1 MGANPP
7 LQQQASHRAP
17 HSISHAAQKRSTPD
31 NITITQQ
38 LQDINQIHIRNH
50 PHDPQHHRHRHRHQL
65 NAEMQ
70 HSPVLHIHV
79 CALRYEEL
87 NRRRMTSTSCPMNES
102 ASIPAATSVTS
113 RPSLNNPHITTP
125 LSPHPPHPNTA
136 ASTHHKSIMPV
147 TLMLSIRILILIIIA
162 CMHSSSHPSC
172 AFTSAPFDTRYSTVD
187 KCPPRDAS

>member
-1 MGANPP
+1 MGARPS

-17 HSISHAAQKRSTPD
+17 HSISQAAQKLSAPD

-38 LQDINQIHIRNH
+38 LQHINQNHIRKH

-70 HSPVLHIHV
+70 HSLVLHIHV

-102 ASIPAATSVTS
+102 ASLPALTSVTS
-113 RPSLNNPHITTP
+113 RPSPNIPRSTKAIHTRQHHN
-125 LSPHPPHPNTA
+125 NTA
-136 ASTHHKSIMPV
+136 ASTHQTKPNPE
-147 TLMLSIRILILIIIA
+147 
-162 CMHSSSHPSC
+162 SSS
-172 AFTSAPFDTRYSTVD
+172 
-187 KCPPRDAS
+187 